1 MTATDSN
8 LQIKAACQAKPLP
21 IVCMAFGNVALADI
35 YVTRLL
41 EMLSRHCPLPFRLI
55 CYTDQARN
63 VPVEIEQR
71 DCSTWSEFDHEG
83 TPAFMRKLG
92 LFNPA
97 YIGFDEFLY
106 LDLTLVIRQ
115 SMKELLDFALSAP
128 EDLVIVKDWHYD
140 CYNSSVMRIRPKP
153 MRFIYSAYL
162 AGERFPQ
169 VLPGD
174 QDFIH
179 GVVNDR
185 RAQHRVA
192 LFPAACV
199 VSFKALLRIGRRS
212 PKLAR
217 RFTEQAT
224 VIKFHGRP
232 RMHQAFDPVYHFFR
246 IRLRDWA
253 HGRLRSPI
261 PVDELKSH
269 WECSGQPGH
278 QAAVVD
284 ALQTTAR

>member
-199 VSFKALLRIGRRS
+199 VSF
-212 PKLAR
+212 
-217 RFTEQAT
+217 
-224 VIKFHGRP
+224 
-232 RMHQAFDPVYHFFR
+232 
-246 IRLRDWA
+246 
-253 HGRLRSPI
+253 
-261 PVDELKSH
+261 
-269 WECSGQPGH
+269 
-278 QAAVVD
+278 
-284 ALQTTAR
+284 